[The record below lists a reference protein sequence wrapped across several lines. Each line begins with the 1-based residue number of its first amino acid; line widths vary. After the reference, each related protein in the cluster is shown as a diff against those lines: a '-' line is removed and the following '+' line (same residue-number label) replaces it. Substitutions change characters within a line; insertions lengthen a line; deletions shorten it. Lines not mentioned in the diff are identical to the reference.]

1 MFDRLCKIIF
11 IRHGATSY
19 SEESRLYDSEDYPP
33 LNEQGKEET
42 RKLLEW
48 LKVTCPNVDNV
59 YTSSALRSIQSA
71 RMIAKGYKLDFEILD
86 NLKERK
92 AGIWGGLTYGQIQQK
107 YPDLFEQYK
116 ADPTGFYLEGA
127 ENRTDINKRVSYIID
142 EVIKKNPYKTILIVT
157 HASVVQSAISSAL
170 QIDPVH
176 QNKIYIPTGSA
187 TQISYF
193 NNWASLVYSGYIP
206 L

>member
-19 SEESRLYDSEDYPP
+19 SEENRLYDSEDYPP
-33 LNEQGKEET
+33 INEQGKEET
-42 RKLLEW
+42 QKIVEW
-48 LKVTCPNVDNV
+48 LKETCPNVDVV

-71 RMIAKGYKLDFEILD
+71 RMIAKNYKLDFEIID
-86 NLKERK
+86 NLQERK
-92 AGIWGGLTYGQIQQK
+92 SGIWGGLTYGQIQQK
-107 YPDLFEQYK
+107 YPDLFEQYR
-116 ADPTGFYLEGA
+116 ANPSGFILEGA
-127 ENRTDINKRVSYIID
+127 ESRFDINKRVGYIID
-142 EVIKKNPYKTILIVT
+142 DIIEKNSYKTIVIVT
-157 HASVVQSAISSAL
+157 HAGVIQSAISSAL

-193 NNWASLVYSGYIP
+193 NNWASLVYSGYVP